1 MAAAVENDIE
11 EFIRNQKAKLQ
22 QERQYLSV
30 RFCMMLYIYSSQVK
44 LKVCRNLS
52 PQIL

>member
-1 MAAAVENDIE
+1 MATAVENDIE

-30 RFCMMLYIYSSQVK
+30 GYLHYM
-44 LKVCRNLS
+44 
-52 PQIL
+52 

>member
-11 EFIRNQKAKLQ
+11 EFIQNQKAKLQ

-30 RFCMMLYIYSSQVK
+30 RLFVDCVLRDYPLYG
-44 LKVCRNLS
+44 
-52 PQIL
+52 

>member
-22 QERQYLSV
+22 QERQYISV
-30 RFCMMLYIYSSQVK
+30 RFMF
-44 LKVCRNLS
+44 R
-52 PQIL
+52 